1 VKNRSVVICER
12 IMAIFV
18 FQLKERIKAEDYIYY
33 VIEVLQNPSD
43 WNFMPRVELSVLHYY
58 GLSA

>member
-1 VKNRSVVICER
+1 
-12 IMAIFV
+12 MAIFV
-18 FQLKERIKAEDYIYY
+18 FQLQERIKAEDYIYY

-58 GLSA
+58 GLFA